1 MNQNLNKL
9 LRHTFKEIEI
19 NINYIDDLIVSLIQ
33 LADFVRDD
41 IYKMKTELRSLKRK
55 KPRFF
60 N

>member
-19 NINYIDDLIVSLIQ
+19 NINDIDNLIVSLIQ

-55 KPRFF
+55 KPQFF